1 MNEAT
6 LQYALAHAD
15 DDVRQLALRGCK
27 DPLVNLPLALQQIEG
42 RQKARRKL
50 PAWAANDGIVYPAH
64 LALEQCSSEATARYK
79 AKVIYDLRFTDS
91 GFTGRSQI
99 VNRKSVNRKFIDLTG
114 GLGVDFAFM
123 APLFSEAV
131 YVERQQELC
140 NIATHNFGVLGLQQV
155 QVICADGVD
164 YLHSLPEAGLGNGRT
179 RTDTF
184 FFRAHPC
191 PSDAG
196 GAAGTLPGQAK
207 AEAERAAL
215 IFLDPA
221 RRDSHGGR
229 TYGMAD
235 CTPNVLPLMDELL
248 AKADR
253 VMLKLSPMLDWRKAV
268 NDAGTA
274 HVEQVHIVATGGECK
289 ELLLLLS
296 AQGSSEPQ
304 LFCVNDNSVEA
315 FRLNGA
321 TGTTVAAE
329 SAGRQ
334 TPPPPQPLHSPQS
347 AAFLYEPHAALMKAG
362 VFAEIEARYGV
373 KQVAPNSHLFTSQ
386 QIVEGFPGRTFR
398 ISCVCSMNKHELKQ
412 HIAPLHQANIS
423 VRNFPL
429 TVAQLRQR
437 LKLGEGGSNYL
448 FATTLANGQKVL
460 FVCH

>member
-42 RQKARRKL
+42 RQTARRKL

-79 AKVIYDLRFTDS
+79 AKIIYDLLCADS
-91 GFTGRSQI
+91 RLADSLPTASPATGRCQI
-99 VNRKSVNRKFIDLTG
+99 ESHKCVDRKCIDLTG

-140 NIATHNFGVLGLQQV
+140 DIATHNFGVLGLQQV

-164 YLHSLPEAGLGNGRT
+164 YLHSLPE
-179 RTDTF
+179 
-184 FFRAHPC
+184 
-191 PSDAG
+191 AG

-248 AKADR
+248 GKADR

-386 QIVEGFPGRTFR
+386 QMVEGFPGRTFR
-398 ISCVCSMNKHELKQ
+398 IGCVCSMNKHELKQ
-412 HIAPLHQANIS
+412 YIAPLHQANIS